1 MAAPT
6 TPMPVSPE
14 AQATVVRYL
23 ENVLAMY
30 FMNYNIREQ
39 LLQRDLAYYRTND
52 ATTEQRK
59 AANAN
64 AAGDSKKIQNVT
76 VPIVMPQVESR
87 LAYLQETFLSGH
99 PIFGVVAPPDQMKAI
114 KQMET
119 LLEDNSCL
127 LYTSDAADD
136 TR

>member
-64 AAGDSKKIQNVT
+64 AAGDS
-76 VPIVMPQVESR
+76 
-87 LAYLQETFLSGH
+87 
-99 PIFGVVAPPDQMKAI
+99 
-114 KQMET
+114 
-119 LLEDNSCL
+119 
-127 LYTSDAADD
+127 
-136 TR
+136 